1 MTTDA
6 QGFCGNCGAPRVAA
20 TDAFCRSCG
29 ADRVLQDPGEHNTGT
44 PADLNQTTGARS
56 VAPRPVGG
64 GATLLFIEQSYPR
77 GELETATQ
85 LRRLGAYALDLLIGT
100 VTLYVGWLI
109 WSLAVAQYGQTPGK
123 QLTRLYVMRKDA
135 SRAGGWYTILRE
147 LLIKHLFFGA
157 VSVAVLPL
165 FTIAGLWCTW
175 DKERQTLWDKVV
187 TTHVAYSP
195 SGFRPLTAAENI
207 TR

>member
-44 PADLNQTTGARS
+44 PADSNQTTGARS
-56 VAPRPVGG
+56 VAPRSVGG

-85 LRRLGAYALDLLIGT
+85 LRRLGAYALDLLI
-100 VTLYVGWLI
+100 
-109 WSLAVAQYGQTPGK
+109 
-123 QLTRLYVMRKDA
+123 
-135 SRAGGWYTILRE
+135 
-147 LLIKHLFFGA
+147 GA